1 MSATLDVNHLLVTGN
16 VTEVISRERNQGVL
30 LVLTSSSF
38 TQGSVDLLLTCQQ
51 RFSDFSSQT
60 EEAEIESKDS

>member
-38 TQGSVDLLLTCQQ
+38 TQGSVDLLLTYVS
-51 RFSDFSSQT
+51 RDFL
-60 EEAEIESKDS
+60 ILVPRLKKLK